1 MKFPFVFKQ
10 KRGTRLIFFM
20 ADETKNNETPL
31 IDLTD
36 PEEVRKAI
44 IANEI
49 LNRKY

>member
-1 MKFPFVFKQ
+1 MKEEL
-10 KRGTRLIFFM
+10 T
-20 ADETKNNETPL
+20 NTPVYP
-31 IDLTD
+31 DMTD